1 MNTATFAVAAAAAAA
16 GASVVY
22 AIMSSRR
29 TITYDSS
36 SDEPSSPL
44 PVTSSSVAP
53 PHLHLPLARDHD
65 GGNTWLPVQP
75 STAHASAS
83 RQVIKADA
91 LEWLKQQSTL
101 PGSVVTLLPDIG
113 ELKLSHEQCG
123 YFLSMSCVAL
133 SLSLSLCN
141 RYEPWFQAACDLLFS
156 KIAPG
161 QFAIFYQTDIKMLEA
176 DQVRSL

>member
-101 PGSVVTLLPDIG
+101 PGSVVTSLPDIG

-133 SLSLSLCN
+133 SLSLTL
-141 RYEPWFQAACDLLFS
+141 Q
-156 KIAPG
+156 
-161 QFAIFYQTDIKMLEA
+161 
-176 DQVRSL
+176 